1 MNAAVDVG
9 SNTVRLLVGECREG
23 QVVPRRYFRRIT
35 RLGGG
40 GTSEEGLC
48 ADAMARTM
56 AALKECG
63 KILQEEKI
71 ARVRAVGTAALRS
84 ADNAAPFVQQ
94 VRSSLHIPLEI
105 IDGEEEARLS
115 AGGVLSALMPSP
127 ERSLIFDIG
136 GGSTEFILWS
146 QGRTM
151 FHRSY
156 PLGVVR
162 LSETCSSDRER
173 HPLID
178 ETLRRLQ
185 DDLDDAGLGTAL
197 REPACLLV
205 GTAGTVTTLA
215 ALHLEMTEYD
225 WRRVNN
231 LVLPR
236 RSLQELRRRL
246 GGLSVAE
253 REALPGMEAGRG
265 DLIVPGLD
273 IVLGILKLTE
283 RSRLTVS
290 DFGLLEGVLLS
301 LESCPTSG

>member
-1 MNAAVDVG
+1 
-9 SNTVRLLVGECREG
+9 
-23 QVVPRRYFRRIT
+23 
-35 RLGGG
+35 
-40 GTSEEGLC
+40 
-48 ADAMARTM
+48 
-56 AALKECG
+56 
-63 KILQEEKI
+63 
-71 ARVRAVGTAALRS
+71 
-84 ADNAAPFVQQ
+84 
-94 VRSSLHIPLEI
+94 
-105 IDGEEEARLS
+105 
-115 AGGVLSALMPSP
+115 MPPP

-136 GGSTEFILWS
+136 GGSTEFIFWS
-146 QGRTM
+146 EGRTM